1 MTTNQ
6 EIKLCVSK
14 VCMHLVSLDYYIVC
28 IVGIMII
35 QEFVFEMWCE

>member
-28 IVGIMII
+28 IVGIDDNTRVCI
-35 QEFVFEMWCE
+35 